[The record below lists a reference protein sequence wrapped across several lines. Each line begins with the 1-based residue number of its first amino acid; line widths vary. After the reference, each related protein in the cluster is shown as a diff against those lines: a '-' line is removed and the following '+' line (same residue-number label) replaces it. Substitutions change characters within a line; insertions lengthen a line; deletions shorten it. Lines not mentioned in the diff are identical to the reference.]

1 VEASQQFD
9 VLVAGAGPAGFGA
22 AVAAARA
29 GKTTALI
36 ERHDIPGGMGTVALV
51 NNFCPAHLDGNRL
64 IIGGIFGELR
74 RRLIARRALY
84 SSEDDASSVG
94 EYYAPEIFAE
104 EMNAMLRDAG
114 VQCFY
119 GTCVEGGE
127 FSSEI
132 SRLRFSD
139 GKCLAARTVVDATG
153 DAAIAALAGTP
164 FRFGRTSDG
173 AVMPL
178 TLCFSMGPVNIAE
191 LKKRLPDCV
200 RHDRRLGE
208 DYCCLIGCPEL
219 DQSVRAARQRGEI
232 SIPLDRMP
240 GAVSI
245 PGRPETVTVNFG
257 RVECKDPTDPHQLA
271 QASEAGLRQITE
283 AVDFLRRTVPGFEG
297 ASLQETARQIG
308 VRQSRQ
314 IEGLYELTADDCVSC
329 RQFDDVIA
337 QCSYSLDIHE
347 PGSDAITLIRFAA
360 GTHYDIPWRCL
371 IPKGGPGNLVVAG
384 RSISAS
390 AEAMSS
396 FRVSPSCMA
405 IGEAAG
411 VTAALACERA
421 VSVRDVDWRNVQ
433 SSLAGSG
440 AILN

>member
-1 VEASQQFD
+1 VAISKEFD

-29 GKTTALI
+29 GSATALI
-36 ERHDIPGGMGTVALV
+36 ERHVIPGGMGTAALV
-51 NNFCPAHLDGNRL
+51 NNFCPAHLDGTRL

-74 RRLIARRALY
+74 RRLITRRALY
-84 SSEDDASSVG
+84 SAADDASSIG

-104 EMNAMLRDAG
+104 EMNAMLREAG
-114 VQCFY
+114 VRCFY
-119 GTCVEGGE
+119 GLRVEGGE
-127 FSSEI
+127 FSSDVSE
-132 SRLRFSD
+132 LRFSD
-139 GKCLAARTVVDATG
+139 GQRLTTRTVVDATG
-153 DAAIAALAGTP
+153 DATVAALAGTP
-164 FRFGRTSDG
+164 FRFGRATDG

-178 TLCFSMGPVNIAE
+178 TFCFSMGPVDLAE
-191 LKKRLPDCV
+191 LKRDFPDCV
-200 RHDRRLGE
+200 RHDQRLGE
-208 DYCCLIGCPEL
+208 EYCCLIGCPEL
-219 DQSVRAARQRGEI
+219 DQSVRTARQRKEI
-232 SIPLDRMP
+232 SIPLDRIP

-245 PGRPETVTVNFG
+245 PGRPEIVTVNFG
-257 RVECKDPTDPHQLA
+257 RVECKDPTDPLQLA
-271 QASEAGLRQITE
+271 SASKTGLRQIEE
-283 AVDFLRRTVPGFEG
+283 AVKFLRRTVPGFGG
-297 ASLQETARQIG
+297 AALLETARQIG

-314 IEGLYELTADDCVSC
+314 IDGLYELTAEDCLSC

-347 PGSDAITLIRFAA
+347 PGSDAITLIRFAP

-371 IPKGGPGNLVVAG
+371 IPKSGPENLVVAG

-390 AEAMSS
+390 TEAMSS

-411 VTAALACERA
+411 VTAALACKDEVPVRA
-421 VSVRDVDWRNVQ
+421 VDWRRVQ
-433 SSLAGSG
+433 SSLATSG